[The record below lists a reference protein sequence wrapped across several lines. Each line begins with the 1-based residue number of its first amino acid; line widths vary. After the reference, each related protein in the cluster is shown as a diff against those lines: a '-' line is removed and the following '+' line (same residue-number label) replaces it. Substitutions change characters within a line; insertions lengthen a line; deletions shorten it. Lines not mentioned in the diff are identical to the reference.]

1 MFFRDGKPQP
11 DNYEGLK
18 AGKLAK
24 VSDPSGLT
32 VEGLQVRNKFDSV
45 SFKLQLK
52 IKILSYK
59 TKSVLRS
66 KLLVAVR

>member
-1 MFFRDGKPQP
+1 MFYIYLMFNDLVINTIISRDGKPQP

-32 VEGLQVRNKFDSV
+32 VEGLQV
-45 SFKLQLK
+45 
-52 IKILSYK
+52 
-59 TKSVLRS
+59 KSNS
-66 KLLVAVR
+66 IFI

>member
-32 VEGLQVRNKFDSV
+32 VEGLQVKTNS
-45 SFKLQLK
+45 
-52 IKILSYK
+52 IKIHSQL
-59 TKSVLRS
+59 
-66 KLLVAVR
+66 